1 MISSTETQCALYS
14 SFPILFTHRKYVTCK
29 IVSPWRNS
37 SSMLVIKMYWLF
49 TVNNKLTLVFKQKVN
64 VTDFLISKW
73 LQLGLSNIKNEKTT
87 FKKMLVKTLLTHY
100 IRKSKSILLVWVL
113 LKFLF
118 YLLNQ
123 SALNIEAN
131 YVLIVAQ
138 KLSNSNT
145 GQNAK
150 LLIKK
155 GKHAKENNLNLGIIS
170 INLRW
175 VRIIPRL

>member
-1 MISSTETQCALYS
+1 
-14 SFPILFTHRKYVTCK
+14 
-29 IVSPWRNS
+29 
-37 SSMLVIKMYWLF
+37 
-49 TVNNKLTLVFKQKVN
+49 
-64 VTDFLISKW
+64 
-73 LQLGLSNIKNEKTT
+73 
-87 FKKMLVKTLLTHY
+87 MLVKTLLMHY

-155 GKHAKENNLNLGIIS
+155 GKHAKKKTTLI
-170 INLRW
+170 
-175 VRIIPRL
+175 